1 MIPYNENGKLRQTF
15 SNMSDQFPHL
25 TSTHRMEKPM
35 DLSIE
40 KVREAHQALAELSYE
55 KKPVEKGYANRTL
68 YINLSDYSIQIKPV
82 TQQMKDLFTGGRI
95 DP

>member
-1 MIPYNENGKLRQTF
+1 
-15 SNMSDQFPHL
+15 
-25 TSTHRMEKPM
+25 M

-82 TQQMKDLFTGGRI
+82 TQQMKDLFTGGRGFCLWLLWNAVNVSPEI
-95 DP
+95 